1 MAKAREASS
10 QAEALKSTSIIGGS
24 TVVVLL
30 IRMVRTKILAML
42 LGPAGIGLEAV
53 FDSVVSLTR
62 NLFDLGIS
70 SSGVR
75 QIAAAVGTKNDEV
88 IAITVFTLRRTCLV
102 LGTAGAA
109 ALFLARE
116 PIGRLAFGNS
126 DHGTALGWLAVML
139 LFGAL
144 SGGQGALLQGMR
156 RIRDLAKMNI
166 LGALA
171 GAFLSIPIVYF
182 WGLAGIPAYMVMG
195 AGVALFISWSY
206 ARRVRINTATASLPE
221 VVREAGGLLRLG
233 LAFMSAGLI
242 AAGAMFLLR
251 IMVTREMGIDSVGQ
265 FQAASALSLV
275 YVSFILQAM
284 STDYYPRLTAVAD
297 DNVRCNRTVNEQAEI
312 SLLLALPG
320 ILATLA
326 LAPWVIR
333 IFYSGKFLVAA
344 DVLAWQIIGALL
356 QVISWPLGFV
366 ILAKGR
372 GAVFVWTDAAAYS
385 VYVILAWFGLKVFGL
400 TGVGIAF
407 MGLYVFH
414 WILIYAVVRQMSGF
428 RWSPENTHMILLAVA
443 SAIAALGA
451 RKLLSE
457 PWATIVGCSL
467 ALAAAVYCLRKLV
480 DLVGIEEIRR
490 YSQRIP
496 IIGLLCRSSAG

>member
-1 MAKAREASS
+1 MTEDRDLGS
-10 QAEALKSTSIIGGS
+10 QVQALKSTSIIGGS
-24 TVVVLL
+24 TAIVMVV
-30 IRMVRTKILAML
+30 RMVRTKTLAVL

-53 FDSVVSLTR
+53 FDSAVGLTR
-62 NLFDLGIS
+62 TLFDLGIS
-70 SSGVR
+70 ASGVR
-75 QIAAAVGTKNDEV
+75 QIASAVGTQNDRV
-88 IAITVFTLRRTCLV
+88 IATTVYTLRRTCLL
-102 LGTAGAA
+102 LGTAGAVTF
-109 ALFLARE
+109 FLARE

-126 DHGTALGWLAVML
+126 DHGAALGWLAIIL

-156 RIRDLAKMNI
+156 QIRDLAKMNI
-166 LGALA
+166 LGALT
-171 GAFLSIPIVYF
+171 GAFLSIPIVF
-182 WGLAGIPAYMVMG
+182 IWGQAGIPAYMVMG

-206 ARRVRINTATASLPE
+206 ARRIRFAAAAASLPE
-221 VVREAGGLLRLG
+221 IVREAGGLLKLG
-233 LAFMSAGLI
+233 LAFMSASLI

-251 IMVTREMGIDSVGQ
+251 IMVTRRMGVDGVGQ
-265 FQAASALSLV
+265 FQAASSLSMV

-284 STDYYPRLTAVAD
+284 STDYYPRLTALAG
-297 DNVRCNRTVNEQAEI
+297 DNVRCNRSVNEQAEI

-333 IFYSGKFLVAA
+333 IFYSGRFPLAA
-344 DVLAWQIIGALL
+344 DILAWQIIGALL
-356 QVISWPLGFV
+356 QVISWPMGFI

-385 VYVILAWFGLKVFGL
+385 IYILLAWLGLKFLGL
-400 TGVGIAF
+400 QGVGIAYL
-407 MGLYVFH
+407 GLYAFH
-414 WILIYAVVRQMSGF
+414 WVMIYAVVRRMSGY
-428 RWSPENTHMILLAVA
+428 RWSTKNVRLIVLAVL
-443 SAIAALGA
+443 SAGAALGA
-451 RKLLSE
+451 RQLLSD

-467 ALAAAVYCLRKLV
+467 ALAAAVYCLRKIV

-496 IIGLLCRSSAG
+496 FIGSLCRKPAG